1 VQDVVYEKES
11 VINFI
16 KRAKICVMLDW
27 TALKDLQ
34 CTSENTTPPANPWL
48 GKQYLAGSHQTGAP
62 YSRANPRDRWFGLNC
77 SPTTFVTASMNP
89 YSVLYTELIGTSNSS
104 TYFPFHSEY
113 GVTSYGSEH
122 GTPYYGLVCSSFASY
137 VLGLPMPIQTS
148 NLATSSDTIKIAEV
162 GYGATQQALDVYSI
176 PPLSIITT
184 PSHTYMVVD
193 FLINEYGERVYAVV
207 VETTY
212 PNTKATMYKV
222 NRLQIRFNGE
232 YTKVSGN
239 NQKIQLSIPTPTKL
253 YAHKDKNL
261 WSTPYGDDFSG
272 VLNNYATRK
281 LCSPNVMFYMG
292 NKAVVM
298 KYDTT
303 NYAKND
309 ACWLIVKPEDV
320 YTTVQVE
327 RYNNATG
334 TWSNVGSK
342 TIATDKQSYSDNN
355 TDYYKIDVT
364 SLCSTKGKYRAY
376 LTDGTNNTSYT
387 EWIVLDVSLY
397 KDSSKIKWTVNNDGS
412 SDGDDDYATVVA
424 ANRVTSVG
432 QPYGGVD
439 TVEETN
445 AVNGYVNYINS
456 SDISARIVCR
466 CNFGTAS
473 RYKVMTTFS

>member
-1 VQDVVYEKES
+1 
-11 VINFI
+11 
-16 KRAKICVMLDW
+16 
-27 TALKDLQ
+27 
-34 CTSENTTPPANPWL
+34 
-48 GKQYLAGSHQTGAP
+48 
-62 YSRANPRDRWFGLNC
+62 
-77 SPTTFVTASMNP
+77 MNP